1 MSDTLDDL
9 ILTEKEPENKNSKSM
24 LGILALVV
32 ILLIAGA
39 VLAKMIFDG
48 DANTTKA
55 NTEVVAKDVASSST
69 ATASENAA
77 ENNMAANNN
86 SDVASINSEDPDLA
100 PLDNNENG
108 VPSNVDTVS
117 IDDAKNAAKKVVHK
131 TVKKVEDK
139 TKDIADDLNV
149 APVQEV
155 NSNSVEHKVQK
166 KVVHHTKPKVVH
178 HKVAKKHI
186 YGGSGNVYIQVG
198 SFAVG
203 PQESFINKIRRAGF
217 HYRIKTINGLRK
229 VYVGPFESRS
239 QAANILGVVKS
250 RISSQAFI
258 K

>member
-1 MSDTLDDL
+1 MSENLDDL
-9 ILTEKEPENKNSKSM
+9 ILTESEPEKSNPKSM
-24 LGILALVV
+24 LGLLALVV

-39 VLAKMIFDG
+39 VLAKMIFNG
-48 DANTTKA
+48 DADVNGTKASSEMVAKDISA
-55 NTEVVAKDVASSST
+55 NTE
-69 ATASENAA
+69 NAMP
-77 ENNMAANNN
+77 NGSNNN
-86 SDVASINSEDPDLA
+86 TDVTSINSEDPDLA

-108 VPSNVDTVS
+108 VPSDVDTVNL
-117 IDDAKNAAKKVVHK
+117 DDAKNNNKKAAKSSE
-131 TVKKVEDK
+131 KKIDK
-139 TKDIADDLNV
+139 KSKDLADDLNV

-155 NSNSVEHKVQK
+155 NVPKAKQKIEK
-166 KVVHHTKPKVVH
+166 KVTHHTKPKVVH
-178 HKVAKKHI
+178 HTKTKKHI
-186 YGGSGNVYIQVG
+186 YGGSGNVLIQVG

-250 RISSQAFI
+250 KINAQAFI